1 METDAQDA
9 LKADLH
15 AALQAAATALL
26 HMTRAA
32 GAKAA
37 LHHLADLQRALDA
50 KTHKLALFVTSTE
63 AGMHLELAAIP
74 RDRDTVFTDP
84 MLAVDGSFAA
94 AFDPLGTPTLTD
106 RSALN

>member
-15 AALQAAATALL
+15 AALQAAATALVR
-26 HMTRAA
+26 MTRAA

-37 LHHLADLQRALDA
+37 PHHLADLQRMLDA

-63 AGMHLELAAIP
+63 VGVHLELAAIA
-74 RDRDTVFTDP
+74 RDRDSVFTEH
-84 MLAVDGSFAA
+84 LFALDGSFAA
-94 AFDPLGTPTLTD
+94 AFDPLGKPQVTD
-106 RSALN
+106 RGALN